1 MVDGVISQKI
11 RDGVNPG
18 LCGQAGSR
26 MDSPDRH
33 LTEQDADQLQ
43 RHPKMTS
50 VYMSVQVAVTVY
62 RLLFLFGLKRTAL
75 RTETGRRR
83 RAGWV
88 RPGIHAENRIR
99 QLCNA
104 FFFACNNLYA

>member
-1 MVDGVISQKI
+1 
-11 RDGVNPG
+11 
-18 LCGQAGSR
+18 

-33 LTEQDADQLQ
+33 LTKQDADQLQ
-43 RHPKMTS
+43 RYPKMTS
-50 VYMSVQVAVTVY
+50 VYQYMSVQVAVTAC

-104 FFFACNNLYA
+104 FFFFACNNLYA